1 MIVSTYFNTLRF
13 ILFRVLLH
21 RHCPEGRTPSHGH
34 HRRLCGAVYAAAECY
49 TPEGHGVISLSYH
62 PGTVVC
68 SDTAVRHIV
77 KYLLWPR
84 LQEPTRCRSS
94 GPGHLVAGLKLH
106 SSSEQDNGQ
115 EENKNPGKRVQNNKL
130 TARAVLLKRSSA
142 GEGIKFWVIF
152 SSHRAVPQK
161 SGLPLGLKLVAR
173 WHPDDSALLS
183 MLTSA
188 WYARACNKIEINDT
202 TDYILWEEQTAGT
215 QGGHYC
221 NEEKMKLCA

>member
-1 MIVSTYFNTLRF
+1 MYNLSSCLFIFALPHLPAPNSSLFRLRTLWRILKRHKTTSRSCFAQAMIVSTYFNTLRF

-49 TPEGHGVISLSYH
+49 TPEGHGDISLSYH

-152 SSHRAVPQK
+152 SSHRAVPQQK
-161 SGLPLGLKLVAR
+161 WVAIGVE
-173 WHPDDSALLS
+173 
-183 MLTSA
+183 
-188 WYARACNKIEINDT
+188 ACCPV
-202 TDYILWEEQTAGT
+202 APG
-215 QGGHYC
+215 
-221 NEEKMKLCA
+221 